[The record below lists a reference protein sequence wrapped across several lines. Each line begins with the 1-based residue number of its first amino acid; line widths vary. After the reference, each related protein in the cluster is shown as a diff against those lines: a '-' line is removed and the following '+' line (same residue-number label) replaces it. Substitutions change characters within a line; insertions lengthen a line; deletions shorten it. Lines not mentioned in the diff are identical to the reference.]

1 MSAATTTITCGLEP
15 EVRVGVATTGSPLGA
30 RPNQPDFD
38 HAHHEHHALPRC
50 CQAWI
55 AEQTHGWLP
64 RRKAELPP
72 RS

>member
-1 MSAATTTITCGLEP
+1 MSAATTTITRGLEP

-38 HAHHEHHALPRC
+38 HAHHALPRC

-64 RRKAELPP
+64 RRNAELPP